1 MYKIFIFVFAGLV
14 FAQDDGLKAYRN
26 GDYEHA
32 RQYYESILE
41 EKDEDD
47 AAQFGLGTTAFQQ
60 QDFQGALDAFQWVL
74 ETEDK
79 ELRSKVYYNMANTLV
94 NQKMNEEALALYR
107 KALELN
113 PEDKDTK
120 HNYEMLRYQQQQDQQ
135 QQGESEENQQ
145 QQRQGE
151 DQQQE
156 NEGEKKEEQQEQQ
169 QSKQSKQ
176 EQREQQDQ
184 EQQQQQAAQED
195 PEKQQDLQHAQAILD
210 ALKKDEK
217 VNQKRQM
224 AKARSK
230 KLEKDW

>member
-1 MYKIFIFVFAGLV
+1 LYKIFIFVFAGLV

-135 QQGESEENQQ
+135 
-145 QQRQGE
+145 
-151 DQQQE
+151 
-156 NEGEKKEEQQEQQ
+156 
-169 QSKQSKQ
+169 
-176 EQREQQDQ
+176 
-184 EQQQQQAAQED
+184 
-195 PEKQQDLQHAQAILD
+195 HAQAILD

-217 VNQKRQM
+217 VNPKRQM
-224 AKARSK
+224 AKVLSK

>member
-1 MYKIFIFVFAGLV
+1 MYKIFIFVFAGMV

-120 HNYEMLRYQQQQDQQ
+120 HNYEMLRYQQQQEQQ
-135 QQGESEENQQ
+135 QQGKSEENQ

-169 QSKQSKQ
+169 QLEQSEQ
-176 EQREQQDQ
+176 EQREQQEQ
-184 EQQQQQAAQED
+184 EQQELAQED

-224 AKARSK
+224 AKTRSK

>member
-1 MYKIFIFVFAGLV
+1 MYKIFIFVFAGMV

-32 RQYYESILE
+32 RHYYESILE
-41 EKDEDD
+41 EKDEDA

-60 QDFQGALDAFQWVL
+60 QDFQGALDAFQWAL

-79 ELRSKVYYNMANTLV
+79 ELRSKAYYNMANTLV
-94 NQKMNEEALALYR
+94 NQKMNEEALVFYR

-113 PEDKDTK
+113 PGDKDTK
-120 HNYEMLRYQQQQDQQ
+120 HNYEMLRYQQQQEQQ
-135 QQGESEENQQ
+135 QQGKSEENQ

-156 NEGEKKEEQQEQQ
+156 NEGEKKEEQQEQKQ
-169 QSKQSKQ
+169 LEQSEQ
-176 EQREQQDQ
+176 EQREQQEQ
-184 EQQQQQAAQED
+184 EQQELAQED

-224 AKARSK
+224 AKVPSK

>member
-41 EKDEDD
+41 EKDEDA

-60 QDFQGALDAFQWVL
+60 QDFQGALDAFQWAL

-79 ELRSKVYYNMANTLV
+79 ELRSKAYYNMANTLV
-94 NQKMNEEALALYR
+94 NQKMNEEALVFYR

-113 PEDKDTK
+113 PGDKDTK
-120 HNYEMLRYQQQQDQQ
+120 HNYEMLRYQQQQEQQ
-135 QQGESEENQQ
+135 QQGKSEENQ

-169 QSKQSKQ
+169 QSEQSEQ
-176 EQREQQDQ
+176 EQREQQEQ
-184 EQQQQQAAQED
+184 EQQELAQED

>member
-1 MYKIFIFVFAGLV
+1 MYKIFIFVFAGMV

-41 EKDEDD
+41 EKDEDA

-60 QDFQGALDAFQWVL
+60 QDFQGALDAFQWAL

-79 ELRSKVYYNMANTLV
+79 ELRSKAYYNMANTLV
-94 NQKMNEEALALYR
+94 NQKMNEEALVFYR

-113 PEDKDTK
+113 PGDKDTK
-120 HNYEMLRYQQQQDQQ
+120 HNYEMLRYQQQQEQQ
-135 QQGESEENQQ
+135 QQGKSEENQ

-169 QSKQSKQ
+169 QLEQSEQ
-176 EQREQQDQ
+176 EQREQQEQ
-184 EQQQQQAAQED
+184 EQQELAQED

-224 AKARSK
+224 AKVPSK

>member
-120 HNYEMLRYQQQQDQQ
+120 HNYEMLRYQQQDQQ

-145 QQRQGE
+145 QQ
-151 DQQQE
+151 DQQQG

-184 EQQQQQAAQED
+184 EQQQHQAAQED

-224 AKARSK
+224 AKVLSK

>member
-1 MYKIFIFVFAGLV
+1 LYKIFIFVFAGMV

-79 ELRSKVYYNMANTLV
+79 ELRSKAYYNMANTLV
-94 NQKMNEEALALYR
+94 NQKMNEEALVFYR

-113 PEDKDTK
+113 PGDKDTK
-120 HNYEMLRYQQQQDQQ
+120 HNYEMLRYQQQQEQQ
-135 QQGESEENQQ
+135 QQGKSEENQ

-169 QSKQSKQ
+169 QLEQSEQ
-176 EQREQQDQ
+176 EQREQQEQ
-184 EQQQQQAAQED
+184 EQQELAQED

-224 AKARSK
+224 AKVPSK

>member
-1 MYKIFIFVFAGLV
+1 MYKIFIFVFAGMV

-26 GDYEHA
+26 RDYEHA

-41 EKDEDD
+41 EKDEDA

-60 QDFQGALDAFQWVL
+60 KDFQGALDAFQWVL

-135 QQGESEENQQ
+135 QGEQKIEEEKDEEN
-145 QQRQGE
+145 
-151 DQQQE
+151 
-156 NEGEKKEEQQEQQ
+156 
-169 QSKQSKQ
+169 
-176 EQREQQDQ
+176 
-184 EQQQQQAAQED
+184 
-195 PEKQQDLQHAQAILD
+195 
-210 ALKKDEK
+210 
-217 VNQKRQM
+217 
-224 AKARSK
+224 
-230 KLEKDW
+230 